1 MEILEGQL
9 TLTERIEVARDTV
22 KLNFTVTLN
31 DCDTAKMDF
40 SPGQFV
46 SMEFGPKAWRAY
58 SIASHPDESHLT
70 LVVRLVEGGVASESF
85 RAANLG
91 DTYNFK
97 GPFGHFVLS
106 ENPEA
111 ILNFCATGTGIA
123 PLRAMILEEAKKD
136 QPRPMRL
143 FYGGRDTQDIAYLD
157 EVKTW
162 ASDLEIFLGLSR
174 QARALSKDDLLS
186 PGLNWE
192 AQRITKFLQDFNF
205 TDTDEFYLC
214 GSGPMVKSVNQI
226 LKDRE
231 IAKERVFQERFN

>member
-9 TLTERIEVARDTV
+9 TLKARTEVARDTV
-22 KLNFTVTLN
+22 ELY
-31 DCDTAKMDF
+31 F
-40 SPGQFV
+40 SSSIDLGFKPGQFV

-58 SIASHPDESHLT
+58 SIASHPGEELLT

-85 RAANLG
+85 RTANIG

-106 ENPEA
+106 ENTEA
-111 ILNFCATGTGIA
+111 TLNFCATGTGIA
-123 PLRAMILEEAKKD
+123 PLRAMILEEAK
-136 QPRPMRL
+136 QSNPRPMRL
-143 FYGGRDTQDIAYLD
+143 FYGGRDAQDIAYLD

-162 ASDLEIFLGLSR
+162 AENLEVFLGLSR
-174 QARALSKDDLLS
+174 QVRTLSEDGLLS
-186 PGLNWE
+186 PDLNFE
-192 AQRITKFLQDFNF
+192 PQRITEFLQDYNF

-214 GSGPMVKSVNQI
+214 GSGPMVKSVNEI
-226 LKDRE
+226 LKERD